1 MKAPKNNEEKMNLKI
16 YLLNLRACEIS
27 FNKLDE
33 NHEKIIK
40 IEKKIKE
47 IDLLKFQNWP
57 NKVTKQ

>member
-47 IDLLKFQNWP
+47 IDLLKFQN
-57 NKVTKQ
+57 

>member
-1 MKAPKNNEEKMNLKI
+1 MKAPKNYEEKMNLKI